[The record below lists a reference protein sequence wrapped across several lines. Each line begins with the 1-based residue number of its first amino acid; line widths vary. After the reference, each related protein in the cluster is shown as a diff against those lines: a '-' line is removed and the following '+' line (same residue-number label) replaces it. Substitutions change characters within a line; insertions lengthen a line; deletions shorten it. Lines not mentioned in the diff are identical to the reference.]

1 MRKEWL
7 GLSYLVEADRVRPE
21 PRERGIGIVVVMLS
35 VLVLTV
41 LAAGIVVN
49 ARRDIYSSFNYRIDS
64 QAAYFADAGLQATL
78 NWFKNS
84 YQPNNDP
91 TAYILASSPVKV
103 VATNQPVYFDG
114 INNSSS
120 YPDAGTNWTSFQAN
134 LRNKALTT
142 STAPPLNGSFSVK
155 ATLASTRQVVVL
167 GKGPTMLER
176 WRIISRSQAGG
187 AIAEAKSVVTR
198 FTQGGLPTYA
208 GVSCGTGPG
217 SLTIGDKSSGVI
229 GLTDSYDSGVAPYTL
244 ATAGSQGNVATNG
257 QYVQDGGI
265 VNGSASY
272 ASITGAGTITGTST
286 TVASAVDCS
295 KIPLPPTV
303 VGSPGANQ
311 TFGGGS
317 PALSPGSYGNVLC
330 SSACNLT
337 LNPGTYNL
345 NSLEVD
351 SGSFIHISGPTII
364 NIVGTAPVTKALIL
378 GSGSVVNL
386 LPPANL
392 QILVSRTEPI
402 VADSG
407 TSASYVLIAP
417 NSAVVNDSNSST
429 YGLIIAKT
437 LTMDSGAQ
445 LHYDLALSR
454 LRFVYQI
461 SPPTLVTWQ
470 RAGF

>member
-1 MRKEWL
+1 
-7 GLSYLVEADRVRPE
+7 
-21 PRERGIGIVVVMLS
+21 MLS
-35 VLVLTV
+35 ILVLTV
-41 LAAGIVVN
+41 LSVGIVFT
-49 ARRDIYSSFNYRIDS
+49 ARTEVFSSYNYRLDT
-64 QAAYFADAGLQATL
+64 QATYVADAGLQTAV

-84 YQPNNDP
+84 YSPANAS
-91 TAYILASSPVKV
+91 AYNLSVSPVRTVSNNK
-103 VATNQPVYFDG
+103 PVKLEAG
-114 INNSSS
+114 SGAN
-120 YPDAGTNWTSFQAN
+120 YPDSTILTSFQTNLAN
-134 LRNKALTT
+134 QTLNVPT
-142 STAPPLNGSFSVK
+142 SPPLSATITVK
-155 ATLASTRQVVVL
+155 ASLDSARMVNVL
-167 GKGPTMLER
+167 GQGPTLLER
-176 WRIISRSQAGG
+176 WTVTSRGQAASGV
-187 AIAEAKSVVTR
+187 AEASAVITR

-208 GVSCGTGPG
+208 AVACGTGPA
-217 SLTIGDKSSGVI
+217 SLTIGDKSGPVI
-229 GLTDSYDSGVAPYTL
+229 GLTDSYDSGVAPYTA

-317 PALSPGSYGNVLC
+317 PTLSPGSYGNVLC

-364 NIVGTAPVTKALIL
+364 NIVGTDPVSKALIL
-378 GSGSVVNL
+378 GSDSVVNL

-417 NSAVVNDSNSST
+417 NSAVVNDSNTST

-437 LTMDSGAQ
+437 LTLDSGAQ
-445 LHYDLALSR
+445 IHYDLALSR

-461 SPPTLVTWQ
+461 SDPKLVTWQ
-470 RAGF
+470 RAAF